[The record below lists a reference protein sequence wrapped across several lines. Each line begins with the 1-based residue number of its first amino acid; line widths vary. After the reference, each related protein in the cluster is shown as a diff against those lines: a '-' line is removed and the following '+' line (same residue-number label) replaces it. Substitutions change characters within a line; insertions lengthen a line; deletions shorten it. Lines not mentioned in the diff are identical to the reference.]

1 MPDNAVGVTTMRAQN
16 DNWLDYDTVAFAVL
30 VIALGIVEL
39 LVLGI

>member
-1 MPDNAVGVTTMRAQN
+1 MRAQN
-16 DNWLDYDTVAFAVL
+16 DNWLDYDTIAFAVL

>member
-1 MPDNAVGVTTMRAQN
+1 MRAQN

>member
-1 MPDNAVGVTTMRAQN
+1 MRVH
-16 DNWLDYDTVAFAVL
+16 DHYWLDYDSVAFAVL